1 MPFLSFCRR
10 TVPAMRL
17 VYASILSLSILALMR
32 PIDGYAGTPP
42 DIKVQSAQNTQN
54 LAQAEN
60 TASPQRVAVPSS
72 TLQAENFTITS
83 ATQPPSFTPSPS
95 NAPVKMEPTA
105 SGGGQEKYVGAL
117 QQTVQDFDSTLL
129 ALREASNRNDA
140 AKAVEL
146 SSRLLTLSAFPGTS
160 EPITP
165 FLRAYIEYF
174 GIKPL
179 LFETRGSVRAD
190 IAETTLE
197 SVRAFLKRYAGS
209 ALADRMRN
217 DYLLVL
223 GAQKNW
229 PEFETQY
236 RLFVLNDDIRV
247 KAYALAAR
255 AQKGENVAAA
265 ARDLLKDPRQYGDA
279 GIALIHVLTERKQWN
294 AQDIWNQLRLTY
306 QVNRQ
311 SMAKDIAPALGAD
324 APASALLDEAALRPL
339 ALLTVNAA
347 NVPRTAMGAQLTLL
361 ALTKM
366 ARSDPKGAAATFT
379 PIASRLTAQQQTI
392 AWATIAYW
400 GAIDHCP
407 EALSWY
413 QRAAGA
419 PMSDSA
425 LEWRVRAALFSGSWK
440 EVRRAIETMP
450 AALQARPAWV
460 YWLARALEE
469 QSSPVSTQKT
479 SSSSAALSQGA
490 VLAQNQTRAKALFV
504 KIASR
509 FDFYGLLAR
518 EALGL
523 PLVLPAR
530 MEVNAEQIAA
540 MQQVKG
546 FALTQRLYVAG
557 LYFEGSREWNWMLRG
572 MNDRQLLAAA
582 NYAQQ
587 IGLYDRAVNTA
598 DRTRREYDVALSY
611 PLPSKEIIEHNAQ
624 LANLDTRWVYGLIR
638 QESRFLSKAQ
648 SGVGAVGYMQVMPR
662 TAQLVA
668 RKIGLENFDV
678 KQLADI
684 QTNTLIGT
692 RYLAMLY
699 DRFDHSAVL
708 ATASYNAGPRRAQQW
723 QAALPRRVEGATF
736 VEMIP
741 FDETRT
747 YVKNVLSNAVY
758 YSTLLKGTQKAP
770 SLKASLGQI
779 APQVPD
785 TQQKDANN
793 AIP

>member
-1 MPFLSFCRR
+1 
-10 TVPAMRL
+10 MRL

-32 PIDGYAGTPP
+32 PVDGYASTLP
-42 DIKVQSAQNTQN
+42 DTQVQSAQNRQN
-54 LAQAEN
+54 GAQVGNA
-60 TASPQRVAVPSS
+60 TSLQRVAVPNPNSA
-72 TLQAENFTITS
+72 LQAENFTITPTTS
-83 ATQPPSFTPSPS
+83 SPPFTPSPS
-95 NAPVKMEPTA
+95 SAPAKIAPA
-105 SGGGQEKYVGAL
+105 SSGNGQEKYVGAS
-117 QQTVQDFDSTLL
+117 QQTVQDFNSTLL
-129 ALREASNRNDA
+129 ALREASNSNDS

-146 SSRLLTLSAFPGTS
+146 SSRLLTLSSFPGTS
-160 EPITP
+160 EQSSP

-179 LFETRGSVRAD
+179 LFDTHGSVRDD
-190 IAETTLE
+190 IPETTLN
-197 SVRAFLKRYAGS
+197 SVRAFLKRYAGN

-229 PEFETQY
+229 PEFENQY
-236 RLFVLNDDIRV
+236 RLFVLNDDVRV

-255 AQKGENVAAA
+255 AEKGENVAAA

-279 GIALIHVLTERKQWN
+279 GVTLIQVLAERKQWS

-339 ALLTVNAA
+339 ALLNVNAA
-347 NVPRTAMGAQLTLL
+347 NVPRTSMGAQLTLL

-366 ARSDPKGAAATFT
+366 ARSDPKGAATAFA
-379 PIASRLTAQQQTI
+379 PIASRLTAQQQAV

-413 QRAAGA
+413 QRATGA

-425 LEWRVRAALFSGSWK
+425 MEWRVRAALFSGSWK
-440 EVRRAIETMP
+440 EVRQAIEVMP
-450 AALQARPAWV
+450 AALQARPAWM

-469 QSSPVSTQKT
+469 QSNPVSTQKT
-479 SSSSAALSQGA
+479 VSSSPASSQDAALT
-490 VLAQNQTRAKALFV
+490 QNQMRAKALFV

-530 MEVNAEQIAA
+530 TEVTAEQIAA
-540 MQQVKG
+540 MQQMKG
-546 FALTQRLYVAG
+546 FALTQRLYAAG

-587 IGLYDRAVNTA
+587 IGLYDRVVSTA
-598 DRTRREYDVALSY
+598 DRTRQESDFALSY
-611 PLPSKEIIEHNAQ
+611 PVPSKEIIERNAQ

-668 RKIGLENFDV
+668 RKIGLEDFDV

-699 DRFDHSAVL
+699 DRFDRSAVL
-708 ATASYNAGPRRAQQW
+708 ATAS
-723 QAALPRRVEGATF
+723 
-736 VEMIP
+736 
-741 FDETRT
+741 
-747 YVKNVLSNAVY
+747 
-758 YSTLLKGTQKAP
+758 
-770 SLKASLGQI
+770 
-779 APQVPD
+779 
-785 TQQKDANN
+785 
-793 AIP
+793 